1 MPNPFLPSLQSR
13 VIISLQSLL
22 CNKQSF
28 QSISVI
34 LLYPFHTLACLFI
47 TLTSNNSRHSLLLCV
62 SHTLSFS
69 FLLSLSW
76 MGVHL
81 QILFNP
87 MPTLLH
93 MPFIPFVVSHS
104 RLSVLSRHPSQ
115 SRSVSAYCT
124 ALHGTARHS
133 TAPQDSITHAA
144 SHSIEPPSEQPR
156 HD

>member
-34 LLYPFHTLACLFI
+34 LLYPFHTLASLSI

-76 MGVHL
+76 MGVNR
-81 QILFNP
+81 QILFNNLV
-87 MPTLLH
+87 TTSTYA
-93 MPFIPFVVSHS
+93 SHS
-104 RLSVLSRHPSQ
+104 IHRFSFETECLVSPSF
-115 SRSVSAYCT
+115 SIAICLCV
-124 ALHGTARHS
+124 LHGTARHC
-133 TAPQDSITHAA
+133 TALHHKT
-144 SHSIEPPSEQPR
+144 PSPMLPLIPSNHPVSNP